1 MIECTVNIGV
11 YETILLRNIVDRHY
25 RRYKMPTSTK
35 GMDHLRLHRSEY
47 FGPDNLSEI
56 RLNDRKLEQ
65 AYLVLLSEVKQSH
78 IEAVLSGPKRSDRSS
93 HEFMDC
99 PSLCPGYLT

>member
-1 MIECTVNIGV
+1 MIECNVNIGV
-11 YETILLRNIVDRHY
+11 YETNMVTIIWLRNIVDRHY

-35 GMDHLRLHRSEY
+35 GVDHLRLHRSEY
-47 FGPDNLSEI
+47 FGPHNLSEI
-56 RLNDRKLEQ
+56 RLNNRKPIQ

-93 HEFMDC
+93 HEFNSHG
-99 PSLCPGYLT
+99 PK